1 MLQTPHKSTP
11 KRKRD
16 ENLSLSPIKFS
27 FELSTTAEIPED
39 GSNSP
44 RSKVAHKFR
53 GLALQGG
60 GGASSHEPEMADDDA
75 ARKRQRPDEQ
85 MRDVDIDID
94 IAAHVPRVIVMEE
107 QDASSITAIDTSNTI
122 ASEPQP
128 STGLRIGLTGS
139 PRSDNT
145 AIKITPELNP
155 DLHRA
160 YPSTNR
166 SSDPKSRSRVKK
178 RVSSPPLRAKRMPQ
192 PEDDNDDD
200 DDYDDED
207 EDEDQVVIFDPI
219 RAALTWR
226 EDEIT
231 VYDPEDEDDDGTG
244 VNGIGFKPTPALAH
258 SRAMRRRQ
266 QMAEYRKR
274 EESEARSRRSQRRQ
288 PGSGISLA
296 PDRKSPPRKVR
307 FTESEAKNFAVTTI

>member
-1 MLQTPHKSTP
+1 MLQTPHKGTP

-16 ENLSLSPIKFS
+16 EDLSLSPIKFS

-53 GLALQGG
+53 GLALEGG
-60 GGASSHEPEMADDDA
+60 GGASSHEPEMGDDA
-75 ARKRQRPDEQ
+75 VRKRQRPDEQ
-85 MRDVDIDID
+85 MRDVDA
-94 IAAHVPRVIVMEE
+94 AAHVPRVIVMEE
-107 QDASSITAIDTSNTI
+107 RDASSSTAINTSNTM
-122 ASEPQP
+122 AAEPQP
-128 STGLRIGLTGS
+128 STGLGIGLTGS
-139 PRSDNT
+139 RSSDNAT
-145 AIKITPELNP
+145 TKITPELNP
-155 DLHRA
+155 NLHRA

-178 RVSSPPLRAKRMPQ
+178 RVTSPPLRLKRMPQ
-192 PEDDNDDD
+192 PEDDDDGDDD
-200 DDYDDED
+200 EEED
-207 EDEDQVVIFDPI
+207 EDEVVIFDPI

-296 PDRKSPPRKVR
+296 SDQKSPPRKVR
-307 FTESEAKNFAVTTI
+307 FTESEAKNMAVTTI